1 MGGEAE
7 VNGAAVAAATGMVGS
22 MVGATP
28 YGAARVLGGAGAAG
42 PRGGW

>member
-1 MGGEAE
+1 MPMGGEAE
-7 VNGAAVAAATGMVGS
+7 VNGAAVAAATGI